1 MRDMQEERG
10 FKEYR
15 ASKTHPT
22 IRVLGKGD
30 SRWAELRE
38 IRESMK
44 YPVYCKAITEEEL
57 ERDGFVVLA
66 RKNTH
71 PDTYI
76 SPFDKL
82 REKFLDK
89 DGQIIYSMWKGYL
102 EEEHAD
108 KDLLRFIGDHP
119 YETLHTSGHAYVE
132 TIAKLIDTV
141 NPKWILPMHTERAD
155 EFASIPAFTLWKDR
169 VKVLHDGQT
178 LDLDEL

>member
-1 MRDMQEERG
+1 M
-10 FKEYR
+10 
-15 ASKTHPT
+15 
-22 IRVLGKGD
+22 
-30 SRWAELRE
+30 
-38 IRESMK
+38 
-44 YPVYCKAITEEEL
+44 YCKAITKEEL

-108 KDLLRFIGDHP
+108 KDLLRFIGGHP

-155 EFASIPAFTLWKDR
+155 EFASIPAFTRWKDR